1 MKGGNLYE
9 KWKTKYDEG
18 INQKELAL
26 EQMKKILDYLVED
39 MDLERVQ
46 FARENI
52 KKQIDELEK
61 EIDEMKISE

>member
-1 MKGGNLYE
+1 
-9 KWKTKYDEG
+9 
-18 INQKELAL
+18 
-26 EQMKKILDYLVED
+26 MKKILDYLVED

>member
-1 MKGGNLYE
+1 
-9 KWKTKYDEG
+9 
-18 INQKELAL
+18 
-26 EQMKKILDYLVED
+26 

-61 EIDEMKISE
+61 EIKEMEISE